1 MTDFYDKVYD
11 AWREGYNPDLVSQD
25 LYDDYLS
32 QGYEPDEIS
41 LRMVYLDEIGRE
53 REWKQ
58 ESAQYAIKNL
68 K

>member
-1 MTDFYDKVYD
+1 MMTDFYDKVYD

-53 REWKQ
+53 RE
-58 ESAQYAIKNL
+58 
-68 K
+68 